1 MDDNYL
7 IIGEMGRDR
16 LGDLSQFDGHT
27 PGPWWRNET
36 GGIMAGR
43 KLLFDVIDVEASEV
57 DCASLFAVPDL
68 IAALKESRKEVEEL
82 RESNEIFR
90 DWNDE
95 LQRLLNDS
103 IDGQKEA
110 AELRGRIDRAL
121 ERLRYNAS
129 QGSSV
134 ENFPIIQELEG
145 KQ

>member
-1 MDDNYL
+1 M
-7 IIGEMGRDR
+7 DR
-16 LGDLSQFDGHT
+16 LGDLSQFDGHD
-27 PGPWWRNET
+27 PGPWMIVRPMSDDMFTDEDHRL
-36 GGIMAGR
+36 I
-43 KLLFDVIDVEASEV
+43 EA
-57 DCASLFAVPDL
+57 APDL
-68 IAALKESRKEVEEL
+68 LAALKESRKEVEEL
-82 RESNEIFR
+82 RESNKVFK